1 MNIILSIIV
10 AFCLVQQAIAASGN
24 VERYTLQFGTAQQ
37 DERNGVCVNQNND
50 NAYIVG
56 FNNNA
61 EMSLTVISFTGI
73 NILNRVI
80 VDSFTELGMNC
91 VIDANE
97 DLVVAGTTTGPSFE
111 GTTNAVNNGGF
122 RTALIVKFNGNTLGT
137 TWVSFVNNEVPNEI
151 TATGIATDASGNYYI
166 SGTTQGKFTGG
177 AAFGASQTTAAWYGK
192 LDSSGALIYKF
203 IVPHTHNTAS
213 NCAAYDMTNDFLYV
227 VGTAQAKLYDGDG
240 FTAADI
246 GNSHTRGVV
255 TKITGATG
263 AIVEGR
269 TLTAGNSDDLLGCAV
284 DPSGDVYAVGRSRIS
299 GVRNIVATKV
309 QPASSWNVVY
319 NRLLTANHLDDRG
332 NAIAVDAAGLAYFVG
347 QTREGSIEG
356 FNLLPGGVGNDKTSM
371 FYIKLNADG
380 TTNFATGY
388 SSGSAVHD
396 AANGVG
402 LDSYENMIAGGV
414 AGDIIGTGPAAGGN
428 DNYVF
433 SYGDPMPTGAPTKA
447 PTAVPTMAP
456 TCQVIEIESA
466 HPYPRDDFQTWT
478 IDVPSWGGCYKAT
491 MDPQSWT
498 PEKYD
503 FVRLFSVTGGTETQ
517 LPTADRLYKNR
528 LPDYGTQNIYG
539 DQVKVDWYSDY
550 VNPAYLRRYPWTDKF
565 KQNYGFKMYFTCCD
579 DR

>member
-1 MNIILSIIV
+1 MNIILSIV
-10 AFCLVQQAIAASGN
+10 LAFCLVQQAIATAGN
-24 VERYTLQFGTAQQ
+24 VERYTLQFGTVQQ

-80 VDSFTELGMNC
+80 VDSFTELGMSC

-97 DLVVAGTTTGPSFE
+97 DLVVAGTTTGDSFE
-111 GTTNAVNNGGF
+111 GVSNPGTANPNGTK
-122 RTALIVKFNGNTLGT
+122 TALIVKFNGNTLGT
-137 TWVSFVNNEVPNEI
+137 TWVSFVNNDDATEI
-151 TATGIATDASGNYYI
+151 TATGIATDSSNNYFI
-166 SGTTQGKFTGG
+166 TGTTKGPIGTAIGG
-177 AAFGASQTTAAWYGK
+177 SSAAWYGMLNSAGTLQYK
-192 LDSSGALIYKF
+192 TIVSHGDTTDANCVALD
-203 IVPHTHNTAS
+203 V
-213 NCAAYDMTNDFLYV
+213 TNDFLYV
-227 VGTAQAKLYDGDG
+227 VGTARGQLYDGDG
-240 FTAADI
+240 FLSTSI
-246 GNSHTRGVV
+246 GGGHTRGVV
-255 TKITGATG
+255 TKVTASTGAF
-263 AIVEGR
+263 IEGR
-269 TLTAGNSDDLLGCAV
+269 TLTAGTNDNLLGCAV
-284 DPSGDVYAVGRSRIS
+284 DSAGDVYAVGRNRITS
-299 GVRNIVATKV
+299 SDRNIVATKV
-309 QPASSWNVVY
+309 QPGSSWNVVY
-319 NRLLTANHLDDRG
+319 NRQVSSGNVADQAN
-332 NAIAVDAAGLAYFVG
+332 AVAVDAAGLVYIVG
-347 QTREGSIEG
+347 QTQEGTIEG
-356 FNLLPGGVGNDKTSM
+356 FDLLPGGTPNGKTSM
-371 FYIKLNADG
+371 FYLKLNADG
-380 TTNFATGY
+380 TTNFVTGY
-388 SSGSAVHD
+388 SSGSAVND

-433 SYGDPMPTGAPTKA
+433 SYGDPMPSGAPTKA
-447 PTAVPTMAP
+447 PTTVPTMAP

-478 IDVPSWGGCYKAT
+478 IDVPEWGGCYKTT

-503 FVRLFSVTGGTETQ
+503 FVRLFSVTSGTETQ